1 MLMIATS
8 YFPKIIQLIVRE
20 VMEMTP
26 RPDSIPFNPAS
37 IFVKLEQIET
47 AIGIKIIYK
56 RPTFGGAIHN
66 NGIPAKKSKNSF
78 SLDDR
83 TIKSSTIPII
93 PTIKTTTRTIAN
105 WKVKVGKSMIPVK
118 IPMTKPNNIPI
129 PPISATIGREDL

>member
-8 YFPKIIQLIVRE
+8 YFPKMIQLIVRE